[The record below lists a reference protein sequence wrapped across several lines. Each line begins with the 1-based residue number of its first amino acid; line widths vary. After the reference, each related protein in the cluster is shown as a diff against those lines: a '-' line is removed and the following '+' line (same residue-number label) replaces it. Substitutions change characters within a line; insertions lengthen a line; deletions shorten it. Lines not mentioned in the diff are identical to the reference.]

1 MSALLLGK
9 QALITGASS
18 GIGRAIAE
26 LFAEHQAT
34 LYLNG
39 RDIQALGALAEQ
51 LRQRYG
57 VNVSVHAF
65 DVSDAQAVKE
75 GFRSVFAQSK
85 TLDILINNAGVRIDS
100 LLAMAANNTLLES
113 FATNSFGPFYC
124 CQYAAR
130 MMRRAGGGSIVNMSS
145 VMALNGYPG
154 QSVYAASK
162 AALIG
167 MTKSLAKELASD
179 HIRVNAIA
187 PGFIDTSLVADL
199 TDSQRL
205 EHIEQISLKRAGSAQ
220 EVAQCALFL
229 ASTMAS
235 YITGEVIKVDGGMQL

>member
-1 MSALLLGK
+1 MNALLQGK
-9 QALITGASS
+9 QAFITGASS

-39 RDIQALGALAEQ
+39 RNREVLDSLAEK

-57 VNVSVHAF
+57 VSVFVHAF
-65 DVSDAQAVKE
+65 DVGDAQAVKE
-75 GFRSVFAQSK
+75 GFRNVFAQTKS
-85 TLDILINNAGVRIDS
+85 LDILINNAGVRIDS
-100 LLAMAANNTLLES
+100 LLAMASKNALSES

-145 VMALNGYPG
+145 GMALNGYAG

-167 MTKSLAKELASD
+167 MSRSLAKELAGD
-179 HIRVNAIA
+179 QIRVNAIA
-187 PGFIDTSLVADL
+187 PGFIETPLVADL

-205 EHIEQISLKRAGSAQ
+205 EHIQQISLKRAGSAQ

-229 ASTMAS
+229 ASAMAS
-235 YITGEVIKVDGGMQL
+235 YITGEVIKVDGGTQL

>member
-1 MSALLLGK
+1 MSALLRGK
-9 QALITGASS
+9 HALITGASM

-39 RDIQALGALAEQ
+39 RDREALNSLAEK
-51 LRQRYG
+51 LRQSYG
-57 VNVSVHAF
+57 VTAYVHAF
-65 DVSDAQAVKE
+65 DVGNVQEVKE
-75 GFRSVFAQSK
+75 GFRHIFAQTK
-85 TLDILINNAGVRIDS
+85 TIDILINNAGVRIDS
-100 LLAMAANNTLLES
+100 LLAMASQNALLES

-145 VMALNGYPG
+145 TMALSGYAG

-167 MTKSLAKELASD
+167 LTKSLAKELAHD
-179 HIRVNAIA
+179 QIRVNAIA
-187 PGFIDTSLVADL
+187 PGFIDTALVADL
-199 TDSQRL
+199 SDSQRF
-205 EHIEQISLKRAGSAQ
+205 EHIEQVSLKRAGRAQ

-235 YITGEVIKVDGGMQL
+235 YITGEVIKVDGGMQI